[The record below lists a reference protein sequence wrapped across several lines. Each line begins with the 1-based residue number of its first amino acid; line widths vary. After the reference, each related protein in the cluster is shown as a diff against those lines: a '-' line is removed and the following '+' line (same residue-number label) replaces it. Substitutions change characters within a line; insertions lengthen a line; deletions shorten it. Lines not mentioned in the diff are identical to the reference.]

1 MLRYYITDR
10 HSAGGT
16 AALLLRI
23 EQALRAG
30 VEMIQIREKDLPAR
44 ELFALTLHVLDL
56 AAPFQARV
64 LVNSR
69 TDIALAGGAHGVH
82 LPEGSIAPKILRAIL
97 PPGFLI
103 GISAHSS
110 AGIQTAQRE
119 DADFAVLSP
128 IFPPRSK
135 VSYQTP
141 LGLDGLREAVKL
153 ATIPVL
159 ALGGMTHENAPLC
172 IAAGAAGIAGISI
185 FQS

>member
-10 HSAGGT
+10 RSAGGT
-16 AALLLRI
+16 AALLLWI
-23 EQALRAG
+23 ERALRAG

-44 ELFALTLHVLDL
+44 ELFALTRQVLEL
-56 AAPFQARV
+56 AAPFQTRV

-69 TDIALAGGAHGVH
+69 TDIALAAGAHGAH
-82 LPEGSIAPKILRAIL
+82 LPGGSIAPKILRTIL

-110 AGIQTAQRE
+110 AGIHAAERE

-128 IFPPRSK
+128 VFPPRSK
-135 VSYQTP
+135 VSFQTP
-141 LGLDGLREAVKL
+141 LGLDGLREAVRVT
-153 ATIPVL
+153 TIPVF
-159 ALGGMTHENAPLC
+159 ALGGVTQENAPLC
-172 IAAGAAGIAGISI
+172 IGAGAAGIAGISI